1 MGRPKSIS
9 SVFRSR
15 KTCKNSFRIKVI
27 NCFMLIVFTFSISCQ
42 LIENIFHGTRGIL
55 LFEIRGAVEGCDDT
69 VYHDGDA
76 VAVFRFIPIVGC
88 DKAGYSFFGG
98 IIDEGPELPA
108 GVGGLSAVWALAAK
122 ES

>member
-76 VAVFRFIPIVGC
+76 VAVFRFIHILGGGKDGYAFVGGMLDC
-88 DKAGYSFFGG
+88 
-98 IIDEGPELPA
+98 GPELTA
-108 GVGGLSAVWALAAK
+108 GEGC
-122 ES
+122 